1 MITQLEEGEPPNQ
14 RRKADQYWP
23 DRFNNLVC
31 SYFFSFVCL
40 IVDLF
45 VSNKRGKA
53 DHYKSYNLVCLYNLS
68 LFSQGEKEMPQSVT
82 FLGGIKVNLH
92 LSYLSLD

>member
-1 MITQLEEGEPPNQ
+1 M
-14 RRKADQYWP
+14 
-23 DRFNNLVC
+23 
-31 SYFFSFVCL
+31 

-53 DHYKSYNLVCLYNLS
+53 DQYKSYNLVCLYNLS
-68 LFSQGEKEMPQSVT
+68 LFSQGEKEMAQSVT

-92 LSYLSLD
+92 LSYVSSLTGLKTDFCVKFSFTSVVSNKAFYVFFL